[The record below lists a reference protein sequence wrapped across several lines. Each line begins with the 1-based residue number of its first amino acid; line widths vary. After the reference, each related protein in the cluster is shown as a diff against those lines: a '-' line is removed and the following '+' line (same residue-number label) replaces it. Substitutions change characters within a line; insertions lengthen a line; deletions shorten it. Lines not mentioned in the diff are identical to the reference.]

1 MAKSTLKE
9 LSSPQQVWIDE
20 NKFLFER
27 VNAGIDVHPS
37 ESDVIMLQEIAHI
50 FAPKLDVHV
59 KGCQDC
65 VNKLV
70 KFVFEKVE
78 SNGKA

>member
-9 LSSPQQVWIDE
+9 LSSTQQDWINE
-20 NKFLFER
+20 NTFLFER
-27 VNAGIDVHPS
+27 VNAGIDVFPS
-37 ESDVIMLQEIAHI
+37 ESDVVMLQEIAHI
-50 FAPKLDVHV
+50 FAHNLDVHV

-70 KFVFEKVE
+70 KFVFEKVAE
-78 SNGKA
+78 NAKA